1 MSKQINRSAFGLRA
15 FLAFAAAASLGGC
28 TYLTQVRED
37 VQPAAVPAMKA
48 AQTLNPDAGKNRKV
62 VAGLDGR
69 AGANLSTT
77 YAKSFEA
84 AKGGRGASKTFEGIS
99 GVEN

>member
-1 MSKQINRSAFGLRA
+1 MSKQTNSPALGRV
-15 FLAFAAAASLGGC
+15 FLALALSASLGGC
-28 TYLTQVRED
+28 TYLIQARED
-37 VQPAAVPAMKA
+37 VEPTAVPTMRA

-84 AKGGRGASKTFEGIS
+84 AKGGRGASRLFEGLS
-99 GVEN
+99 GVD